1 MGLFLSK
8 EVSDNFDFFSRRNG
22 QHVGTWRNG
31 QHVGTSQVEIQ
42 GGSSVVVHDR
52 PVTVSVKSSKFSICA
67 SLTAVLICS
76 LFACMTLSRFLTS
89 YPSLSELLVEPEAD
103 DLDLP
108 MPDIAITVSMPN
120 MKEAQLLDY
129 VWPIFTWV
137 NITNAFQN
145 RSDSFAPMDELK
157 WGDECGLEAG
167 YNFGGSGCADDT
179 TPGCSTNDDG
189 AAVWPVFCILGS
201 NRTLKGRFGDHL
213 WSFPSLSLNRCG
225 CSSCGGLSP
234 GLKSLW
240 QREGSGACAPNGTES
255 GLSSLIGLNLW
266 FRFEREDWRNYDTIQ
281 PPRGMV
287 APGQWTWWIYEVL
300 QLKAGEAQEGT
311 KVLVE
316 LRQNRATVN
325 SPWALWPG
333 SFERLKRFAWFS
345 WAGYIHSPSGTK
357 SSDFIEESLFAA
369 SLRVAWR
376 RRVVDVRYFTL
387 QECLSEMSGSWSISL
402 GLGAWAFIVL
412 NQVNKA
418 RQSQRAA
425 PEPPPT
431 RAVVLNGNVF
441 DA

>member
-1 MGLFLSK
+1 MGLLLSK
-8 EVSDNFDFFSRRNG
+8 DMAGRFDFFSRRNG
-22 QHVGTWRNG
+22 EHVGK
-31 QHVGTSQVEIQ
+31 SQVVIQ
-42 GGSSVVVHDR
+42 GGSSVVVHGE
-52 PVTVSVKSSKFSICA
+52 PETVSVKSSKTSICA

-76 LFACMTLSRFLTS
+76 LFASMTLSRFVERE
-89 YPSLSELLVEPEAD
+89 PSLSELLVEPEAD
-103 DLDLP
+103 DLNLP
-108 MPDIAITVSMPN
+108 MPDIAITISMPN
-120 MKEAQLLDY
+120 MKEAHLLDY

-189 AAVWPVFCILGS
+189 AAVWPVFCIIGS
-201 NRTLKGRFGDHL
+201 NRTLKGRFGDDL

-418 RQSQRAA
+418 RQSQQRAA